1 MRYNKNMILAVIPA
15 RSGSKSVKDKNIKP
29 LKGRPLL
36 AYSIKAAKACKLID
50 KVVVSSD
57 SDKYLNLASFYGAE
71 TIKRP
76 SQLAED
82 ETPMISVLK
91 HTVEEI
97 EKMGEKINTVV
108 LLDPTS
114 PLRLV
119 KDIEKCLNLLKGK
132 TKSVVTVTE
141 AEHNPYFVMT
151 AIKEDGFIKYPLFK
165 TPDKITRRQDAPKV
179 FRINAAVYVIKRDVL
194 MKGEIFTNKTKAV
207 VIPEERT
214 SHIDTELDFVFT
226 EFLLKGGYAKLDY

>member
-1 MRYNKNMILAVIPA
+1 MIVAVIPA
-15 RSGSKSVKDKNIKP
+15 RSGSRSVKDKNIKP
-29 LKGRPLL
+29 LAGRPLL

-50 KVVVSSD
+50 NVVVSSD
-57 SDKYLNLASFYGAE
+57 SEKYLDLARFYSAE
-71 TIKRP
+71 TVKRP
-76 SQLAED
+76 SELAED
-82 ETPMISVLK
+82 ETPMLPVLQ
-91 HTVEEI
+91 HAVEEV
-97 EKMGEKINTVV
+97 EKTGKKVKTVV

-119 KDIEKCLNLLKGK
+119 KDIEKCLSLLTGE

-151 AIKEDGFIKYPLFK
+151 TIKESGFINYPLFK
-165 TPDKITRRQDAPKV
+165 TSGKIIRRQDAPKV
-179 FRINAAVYVIKRDVL
+179 YRINAAVYAIKRDVL
-194 MKGEIFTNKTKAV
+194 MKGKIFTDETKAV

-214 SHIDTELDFVFT
+214 SHIDTELDFKFT

>member
-1 MRYNKNMILAVIPA
+1 MILGVIPA

-29 LKGRPLL
+29 LKGRPLM
-36 AYSIKAAKACKLID
+36 AYSVKAAKACKKID

-57 SDKYLNLASFYGAE
+57 SQKYLDLASFYGAE

-76 SQLAED
+76 KELAED
-82 ETPMISVLK
+82 ETPMLPVLK
-91 HTVEEI
+91 HAVEEV
-97 EKMGEKINTVV
+97 EKQGKKVKVVV

-119 KDIEKCLNLLKGK
+119 KDIEECLRLLKGE

-151 AIKEDGFIKYPLFK
+151 EIRESGFIKYPLFK
-165 TPDKITRRQDAPKV
+165 TEKKLTRRQDAPKV
-179 FRINAAVYVIKRDVL
+179 YRINAGVYAIKREVL
-194 MKGEIFTNKTKAV
+194 FENKIFTDKTRAV

-214 SHIDTELDFVFT
+214 SHIDTELDFKFT
-226 EFLLKGGYAKLDY
+226 EFLLKEGYVKLDY

>member
-1 MRYNKNMILAVIPA
+1 MILAVIPA
-15 RSGSKSVKDKNIKP
+15 RSGSKSVRDKNIKP
-29 LKGRPLL
+29 LAGRPLM
-36 AYSIKAAKACKLID
+36 AYSIKAAKACNKID

-76 SQLAED
+76 SKLAQD
-82 ETPMISVLK
+82 ETPMLPVLK
-91 HTVEEI
+91 HAVEEV
-97 EKMGEKINTVV
+97 EKKGNKVQVVV

-119 KDIEKCLNLLKGK
+119 SDINKCLGLLKGE

-151 AIKEDGFIKYPLFK
+151 AIKENGFIKYPLFK
-165 TPDKITRRQDAPKV
+165 TPDKITRRQDAPRV
-179 FRINAAVYVIKRDVL
+179 YRINAAVYVIKRETL
-194 MKGEIFTNKTKAV
+194 MKDKIFTEKTKAV

-214 SHIDTELDFVFT
+214 SHIDTELDFKFT